1 MTESHRVSEPKPAK
15 DGNGTVRQ
23 VRQNRRKIG
32 ELRTYKLPTGRR
44 LNIFHSPRRT
54 DQRLHERQAWTV
66 DVDTVSALRN
76 YGLTHVLL
84 TVEDGTKLL
93 APAALFGPE
102 GLSLGVEKRVQ
113 STPGRPLPTQYVV
126 PDALWQIS
134 LPPDEQRSESMLQ
147 QVRIKRGRLP
157 KAAGLKAA

>member
-1 MTESHRVSEPKPAK
+1 MTDSHRVSEPKPAK

-32 ELRTYKLPTGRR
+32 ELRTYKLAGKR
-44 LNIFHSPRRT
+44 LNIFQSPRRT

-76 YGLTHVLL
+76 YGLSHVLL
-84 TVEDGTKLL
+84 LVEDGTKLL
-93 APAALFGPE
+93 APATLFGPD
-102 GLSLGVEKRVQ
+102 GLARGVEKRVQ

-126 PDALWQIS
+126 PDALWHIS
-134 LPPDEQRSESMLQ
+134 LPPVEQRSEEMLK

-157 KAAGLKAA
+157 KAKT

>member
-1 MTESHRVSEPKPAK
+1 MADSHRISEPKPAK

-32 ELRTYKLPTGRR
+32 ELRTYKLATGKR
-44 LNIFHSPRRT
+44 LNIFHAPRRT
-54 DQRLHERQAWTV
+54 DQRLHDRQAWTV

-84 TVEDGTKLL
+84 MVEDGTKLL
-93 APAALFGPE
+93 APATLFGPE
-102 GLSLGVEKRVQ
+102 GLARGVEKRVQ
-113 STPGRPLPTQYVV
+113 TTPGRPLPTQYVV
-126 PDALWQIS
+126 PDALWHIS
-134 LPPDEQRSESMLQ
+134 LPPPEQRSEEMLK

-157 KAAGLKAA
+157 KAKT